1 MKSGRR
7 SIVSNQTI
15 PKLLLA
21 TGNAHKATEMKEILA
36 GLPVE
41 LVSLNEIDPKHTITE
56 PEETGSTYL
65 ENALIKAKYYGQAA
79 NMACLADDS
88 GMEIDALEGAP
99 GLFSHRFLSQCQTQ
113 AEKNERVL
121 EILHNEPL
129 DKRHAQFR
137 CLCVIYGLDKLG
149 LTSSPDEY
157 IKAEATCPGHIAFE
171 AYGQGGFGYDP
182 IFIPDLGNGRHMAD
196 LSASEKNEI
205 SHRGQA
211 VRQAVRMLF
220 AKLA

>member
-1 MKSGRR
+1 MKNGRR
-7 SIVSNQTI
+7 LIVSNKQI

-21 TGNAHKATEMKEILA
+21 TGNAHKAAEMKAILA
-36 GLPVE
+36 GLPIE
-41 LVSLNEIDPKHTITE
+41 LVSLNEIDPNRTITE

-65 ENALIKAKYYGQAA
+65 ENALIKAKHYGQAA

-88 GMEIDALEGAP
+88 GLEIEALEGAP
-99 GLFSHRFLSQCQTQ
+99 GLFSHRFLSQCQSQ

-121 EILHNEPL
+121 EILHNEPWE
-129 DKRHAQFR
+129 KRRAQFR
-137 CLCVIYGLDKLG
+137 CLCVIYGLNKLG
-149 LTSSPDEY
+149 ITDSPAEY

-171 AYGQGGFGYDP
+171 AYGKGGFGYDP
-182 IFIPDLGNGRHMAD
+182 IFTPNLANGRHMAE
-196 LSASEKNEI
+196 LSENEKNEI

-220 AKLA
+220 EKLA

>member
-1 MKSGRR
+1 M
-7 SIVSNQTI
+7 SNRVT

-21 TGNAHKATEMKEILA
+21 TGNAHKAAEMRAILA
-36 GLPVE
+36 DLPVE
-41 LVSLNEIDPKHTITE
+41 LVNLSEIDPEHTITE

-65 ENALIKAKYYGQAA
+65 ENALIKAKYYGQVTH
-79 NMACLADDS
+79 MACLADDS
-88 GMEIDALEGAP
+88 GLEIEALDGAP
-99 GLFSHRFLSQCQTQ
+99 GLFSHRFLSQCRTQ

-129 DKRHAQFR
+129 EKRRAQFR

-149 LTSSPDEY
+149 VSTASKEY
-157 IKAEATCPGHIAFE
+157 IQTEATCPGHIAFE

-182 IFIPDLGNGRHMAD
+182 IFMPDLGNGRHMAE
-196 LSASEKNEI
+196 LSEKDKNKI

-211 VRQAVRMLF
+211 VRQAVRLLLE
-220 AKLA
+220 KRSLK

>member
-7 SIVSNQTI
+7 SIVSNQVI

-21 TGNAHKATEMKEILA
+21 TGNAHKAAEMKEILA

-41 LVSLNEIDPKHTITE
+41 LVSLSEIDPKHTITE

-65 ENALIKAKYYGQAA
+65 ENALIKAKHYGQAA

-88 GMEIDALEGAP
+88 GLEIEALEGAP
-99 GLFSHRFLSQCQTQ
+99 GLFSHQ

-129 DKRHAQFR
+129 EKRRAQFR

-149 LTSSPDEY
+149 LASSPEEY

-182 IFIPDLGNGRHMAD
+182 IFTPDLGNGRHMAE
-196 LSASEKNEI
+196 LSASEKNKI

-211 VRQAVRMLF
+211 VRQAIQMLL